1 MYKDFVRY
9 LCKVENLSIAK
20 TALILQLYNDK
31 VGHFKELQKEF
42 GIKQDEIPK
51 TLKAYDTLRA
61 KQDIAIA
68 KLYGLDYE
76 EFCYLLE
83 SFKVLNSK
91 QPAFIM
97 LLKNSAFWE

>member
-9 LCKVENLSIAK
+9 LCKVEIVSVAK
-20 TALILQLYNDK
+20 NALILQLYNDK
-31 VGHFKELQKEF
+31 ESNFEELREEF
-42 GIKQDEIPK
+42 GIDKAEIPK
-51 TLKAYDTLRA
+51 TPKAYDTLRA

-68 KLYGLDYE
+68 KLYGLDKE

-83 SFKVLNSK
+83 SFKVLQSK
-91 QPAFIM
+91 QPQFIA